1 MRETQF
7 CDFVFNMFERIVVK
21 QIRSFFVQT
30 NQSAKSGIPYRLI
43 LHRNTARNTMN
54 MLPAKQIA
62 VSQK

>member
-7 CDFVFNMFERIVVK
+7 CDFVFNMIVVK

-30 NQSAKSGIPYRLI
+30 NSVRQIRNDLPLI
-43 LHRNTARNTMN
+43 LHRNTARNTIN

>member
-30 NQSAKSGIPYRLI
+30 NQSAKCRNTLPLI
-43 LHRNTARNTMN
+43 LQRNTARNTMN
-54 MLPAKQIA
+54 MLRAKQIA